1 MQNDEGRMQNEGEEA
16 VKRKIGTVLE
26 EDVLTEAKQRAA
38 RERRPLSD
46 LFQEALV
53 VFLHGEGPRADA
65 ERSCRLFCSHRSRL
79 DLSEIDELLEEDV
92 LAI

>member
-1 MQNDEGRMQNEGEEA
+1 M
-16 VKRKIGTVLE
+16 KKKIGTVLE
-26 EDVLTEAKQRAA
+26 EDVLGEAKARAA
-38 RERRPLSD
+38 HEHRALSE

-53 VFLHGEGPRADA
+53 VFLHGEGPRVDA

-79 DLSEIDELLEEDV
+79 DLSEINGLLDEDV

>member
-1 MQNDEGRMQNEGEEA
+1 M
-16 VKRKIGTVLE
+16 KKKIGTVLE
-26 EDVLTEAKQRAA
+26 EDILGEAKARAA
-38 RERRPLSD
+38 HERRALSE

-79 DLSEIDELLEEDV
+79 DLGEINELLEEDA